1 MVSKSKVL
9 EALRR
14 HADGFRRAHGCDPV
28 RARVLERLG
37 ACRTGAL
44 GGHLLVCHDCEL
56 RLPVYTSCDDRH
68 CPQCGGARTAKWLEA
83 RAERMLDVPHFQV
96 VFTLPEELRAV
107 AHRNP
112 AVVYPLMFRV
122 GASVLA
128 DLAAQKL
135 GARLGITSVLH
146 TWASNLSLHPHV
158 HCLVTAGG
166 LSLDGQ
172 RWVETRRDFLF
183 HVGVL
188 GRMYRGRLL
197 EGLIDARD
205 SGALDLGDEADTFDN
220 TLRRLARRHHKWVV
234 HVEAPGDRPVLHA
247 LKYLARYMFRVAIS
261 DRRIVEITDTH
272 VRFWARDADSGGR
285 QRPLRVSGPEF
296 VRRFLLHVLP
306 RGLRKVRH
314 YGLYAPGNAKIRLC
328 RARLLLPKRD
338 LGVPTDLEA
347 EIALSKLDRL
357 FAIRAVLERRC
368 PSCGAHMARHPLPRP
383 AGAVAARGPP

>member
-1 MVSKSKVL
+1 MVSTSTVL

-14 HADGFRRAHGCDPV
+14 HADGHRQVHGCDPV
-28 RARVLERLG
+28 RTRVLDRLL

-44 GGHLLVCHDCEL
+44 GGHLLVCHDCGL

-83 RAERMLDVPHFQV
+83 RAERMLNVPHFQV
-96 VFTLPEELRAV
+96 VFTLPAELRAV

-112 AVVYPLMFRV
+112 TVVYPLMFRV

-146 TWASNLSLHPHV
+146 TWASNMTLHPHI

-197 EGLIDARD
+197 EELIDARD
-205 SGALDLGDEADTFDN
+205 AGELDLGGEADTFDN

-261 DRRIVEITDTH
+261 DRRIEQITDTD
-272 VRFWARDADSGGR
+272 VRFWARDADTDGR
-285 QRPLRVSGPEF
+285 QHLQRVSGPEF
-296 VRRFLLHVLP
+296 VRRFILHVLP
-306 RGLRKVRH
+306 KGFRKVRH
-314 YGLYAPGNAKIRLC
+314 YGLYAASNVPTWLPLA
-328 RARLLLPKRD
+328 RALLPKRD
-338 LGVPTDLEA
+338 LTGPTDLEA

-357 FAIRAVLERRC
+357 FALRAVLEQRC
-368 PSCGAHMARHPLPRP
+368 PSCGARMAKLPLPRP
-383 AGAVAARGPP
+383 AGIARGPP